1 MEIECLRTRATEIV
15 EWELSFK
22 WRLVHAP
29 DEPREKSQGS
39 LSKAFLKG
47 ERKKESSH
55 PLSPKRLI
63 VKVNTQVSN
72 LHERE
77 KYFKTKQST
86 STPFWIIRALL
97 TICQGNEKNECSTYS
112 NKMYVFWKSHLQPK
126 RISRQKGKVL
136 FKCISP
142 VSQTPCMRTIFET
155 SNIGIVPCTRVKSAG
170 CDAQAYTREPL
181 HKIICCWVL
190 FPFFLD
196 CV

>member
-1 MEIECLRTRATEIV
+1 MTDLALENLNVGVDFLCMEIECLRTRATEIV

-47 ERKKESSH
+47 ERKKESSN

-63 VKVNTQVSN
+63 VKVNTQVCN
-72 LHERE
+72 LLERE

-97 TICQGNEKNECSTYS
+97 TICQGNEKNECSIYS
-112 NKMYVFWKSHLQPK
+112 NKMYVILKKSPSAQENFTSK
-126 RISRQKGKVL
+126 RQST
-136 FKCISP
+136 F
-142 VSQTPCMRTIFET
+142 
-155 SNIGIVPCTRVKSAG
+155 
-170 CDAQAYTREPL
+170 
-181 HKIICCWVL
+181 
-190 FPFFLD
+190 
-196 CV
+196 

>member
-22 WRLVHAP
+22 WRLVPAP

-47 ERKKESSH
+47 ERKKESSN

-86 STPFWIIRALL
+86 STPFWIIRSAKEMKRMSAQY
-97 TICQGNEKNECSTYS
+97 TRTKC
-112 NKMYVFWKSHLQPK
+112 MWFWKSHLQLK

-155 SNIGIVPCTRVKSAG
+155 TNIGIVPCTRVKSAG

-181 HKIICCWVL
+181 YKIICCWVL